1 MSNCSF
7 RGRTHAASK
16 NAWKT
21 PAVYGPSH
29 YTFVQS
35 DVQIFLVEFL
45 IKCELLTD
53 LCFSFRPA
61 DYLVPLLV
69 SAVIVVWALA
79 IALMLLWCVRR
90 RRKQSSHTGVST
102 QAALASVS
110 LAPAAEDNNAL
121 HNSVS
126 TAREQL
132 NHIKNPIEKNT
143 PNHQH
148 HQLLLHHHLCED
160 KNSVNAKIRKSD
172 TGSQSEEDEV
182 DKRLQKARFPR
193 APPAY
198 SLVDW
203 EEQPPHHTTG
213 KPPHWTSK
221 QDNRQLQ
228 SQSVNRMEYIV

>member
-1 MSNCSF
+1 MCDDSRSWGLF
-7 RGRTHAASK
+7 
-16 NAWKT
+16 
-21 PAVYGPSH
+21 
-29 YTFVQS
+29 
-35 DVQIFLVEFL
+35 
-45 IKCELLTD
+45 TD
-53 LCFSFRPA
+53 LRSSLRPA
-61 DYLVPLLV
+61 DHIVPLLV
-69 SAVIVVWALA
+69 SVVIVVWALA
-79 IALMLLWCVRR
+79 IASMLLWCVRR
-90 RRKQSSHTGVST
+90 RRKQSAHTGVST
-102 QAALASVS
+102 QAASAS

-132 NHIKNPIEKNT
+132 NHIKNPIEKN
-143 PNHQH
+143 PPSHHHQH
-148 HQLLLHHHLCED
+148 HHHLLHHHLCED
-160 KNSVNAKIRKSD
+160 KNSVNTKIMKSD
-172 TGSQSEEDEV
+172 AGSQSDEDEM

-203 EEQPPHHTTG
+203 EERPPHHTTG